1 LSTVADTFGMIE
13 EGIPFGERYS
23 TAEYREWIRAQ
34 LTDREQLLVARAIL
48 DLPPARWRILGK
60 QGYAVVTNRRI
71 FIVHADAAY
80 SGRTRRPRYPH
91 VREFDAVPPPE
102 IAREVALKDV
112 ALLPR
117 SHDYRTVKMLIRGDP
132 QRLRFRKLA
141 DAAAFENALRSSG
154 RA

>member
-1 LSTVADTFGMIE
+1 MTDVIR
-13 EGIPFGERYS
+13 FGERYS
-23 TAEYREWIRAQ
+23 AAEHRAWITAQ

-71 FIVHADAAY
+71 LIVHADAAY
-80 SGRTRRPRYPH
+80 SGRTRKHRY
-91 VREFDAVPPPE
+91 VDLRGFDAVPPPE

-112 ALLPR
+112 ALLPH
-117 SHDYRTVKMLIRGDP
+117 SPDDRTVKMLISGDP
-132 QRLRFRKLA
+132 RRLKFRKAA
-141 DAAAFENALRSSG
+141 DAADFVDALRRSG